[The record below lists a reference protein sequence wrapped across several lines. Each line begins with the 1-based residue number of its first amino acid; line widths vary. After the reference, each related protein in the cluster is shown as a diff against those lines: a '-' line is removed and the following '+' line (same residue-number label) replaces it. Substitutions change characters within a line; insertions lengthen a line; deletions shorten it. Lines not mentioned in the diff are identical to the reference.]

1 MRSNRPERYMNDKK
15 ITIANWLTKA
25 EHDLTTAHL
34 VFNHLPDYRDT
45 VAFHCQQ
52 AVEKLLKAYLI
63 HLSVV
68 FRRSHDLIYLLD
80 LIDQPDVFTIDDYD
94 QLARLQDYAVEIR
107 YPNDTIF
114 LDQADVQ
121 DALAIADGVSVKINA
136 ILR

>member
-1 MRSNRPERYMNDKK
+1 MSDKE
-15 ITIANWLTKA
+15 IAIASWLTKA

-34 VFNHLPDYRDT
+34 VFNHLPDYKDT

-63 HLSVV
+63 HLSID

-80 LIDQPDVFTIDDYD
+80 LIDQPNLFTIDDYN

-114 LDQADVQ
+114 LDEGDVS
-121 DALAIADGVSVKINA
+121 DALAIADDVSVKINNL
-136 ILR
+136 LR

>member
-1 MRSNRPERYMNDKK
+1 MSDKRTV
-15 ITIANWLTKA
+15 IENWLIKA

-45 VAFHCQQ
+45 IAFHCQQ

-63 HLSVV
+63 HIDIG

-80 LIDQPDVFTIDDYD
+80 LAERPDLFTIDDYNR
-94 QLARLQDYAVEIR
+94 LARLQDYAVEIR

-114 LDQADVQ
+114 LNQGEIE
-121 DALAIADGVSVKINA
+121 DALSIADDLSTRIRA

>member
-1 MRSNRPERYMNDKK
+1 MNDKQPV
-15 ITIANWLTKA
+15 IESWLTKA

-34 VFNHLPDYRDT
+34 VFNHLPDYKDT

-63 HLSVV
+63 HEDIQ

-80 LIDQPDVFTIDDYD
+80 LAEKPDLFTVDDYNR
-94 QLARLQDYAVEIR
+94 LARLQDYAVEIR

-114 LDQADVQ
+114 LSQDEIE
-121 DALAIADGVSVKINA
+121 DALSIADNLSIRINA
-136 ILR
+136 VLR